1 MEKPPA
7 QETQASPSAL
17 RTATTQPGE
26 PPQGGADDW
35 RDRGGW
41 RHPYALYIFGTAAL
55 FLFLVLMAYLA
66 LSNDWIPTR

>member
-7 QETQASPSAL
+7 HDTQASPSVP
-17 RTATTQPGE
+17 RTAETHPGE
-26 PPQGGADDW
+26 GHPGQAEDW

-41 RHPYALYIFGTAAL
+41 RHPYALYILGTATL
-55 FLFLVLMAYLA
+55 FLFLLLMAYLA

>member
-1 MEKPPA
+1 MEKPQA